1 MGRENRVLQIISSS
15 ISVFPRAWSAKQK
28 YFSTSDRVSDTKTF
42 VLVDPTDLSS
52 YPLYLQKIQKTK
64 ILTKNQENLV
74 LGRENQDFAVHF
86 QPNFLIPQGE
96 VGQNKNIFLLAIGCL
111 IPKHLVWCIQLTS
124 RATPCAYPKS
134 RKPRAWLKTEK
145 TEIWDE
151 KTEILRSTSSQ
162 ILLFFRAR
170 SIKINIFF
178 Y

>member
-1 MGRENRVLQIISSS
+1 MFEKTKILRPTSSAISL
-15 ISVFPRAWSAKQK
+15 FPRAWSAKQK

-52 YPLYLQKIQKTK
+52 YPLHLQKIQKTK
-64 ILTKNQENLV
+64 ILTKNQENQV

-111 IPKHLVWCIQLTS
+111 IPKHLFWWIQLTS

-134 RKPRAWLKTEK
+134 RKPRT
-145 TEIWDE
+145 
-151 KTEILRSTSSQ
+151 
-162 ILLFFRAR
+162 
-170 SIKINIFF
+170 
-178 Y
+178 